1 MDNVLKV
8 LFSSM
13 LPIIE
18 LRGAIPLGIALGLN
32 PLKSAIIAVL
42 GSTLIVPFIFFT
54 VRPVINFLL
63 RLKPFEKSVSN
74 FIERSLRKSKKI
86 QKYEFLGLTLFVG
99 IPLPGTGAWTGT
111 FIAVLLDM
119 RFKRTFFSIFL
130 GNLMAGLIVYILS
143 TTSIAL
149 FKWFI

>member
-1 MDNVLKV
+1 MDNILKV

-32 PLKSAIIAVL
+32 PLKSSIISVL

-111 FIAVLLDM
+111 IIAVLLDM

-149 FKWFI
+149 FKWFV